1 MKKSLLAVAAI
12 GAFASAAQAQSS
24 VTVYGILDV
33 GFIGSDYRGTALTTG
48 SAGNGTTGTANQ
60 RSSSAQLG
68 QSAESTSRIGFRG
81 TEDLG
86 GGTNAFF
93 TAEYS
98 MNPNSTAGLAAT
110 NRQTFVGLGKNGLGK
125 VSIGTQYTPIHVLTG
140 ATDAAGL
147 NNLVGNAVY
156 ATNPTSGTGGANFGV
171 GPYAGNSSISQNL
184 NGATGAYTTRV
195 SNALVFE
202 SERVAGVQARALYA
216 VMSQTQTTNGGVD
229 QAANVGGAVNNTAWG
244 LGADYTWKK
253 LQVAAAQQVLSNNA
267 PGSGAA
273 GGAANSSLAAGA
285 AGVTS
290 FGFNMKDTQQY
301 AAVTYDFGI
310 LKAFYQYS
318 NRKAVSYEVGNNSTS
333 RSAQQIGVRAP
344 LTATIQVFAT
354 AGLGKSQYYSAADAS
369 ISPSSF
375 RTSQLG
381 ADYYLSKRTNL
392 YALYGS
398 VNQSS
403 NGNTGGGATIAGQAA
418 VGGVSTGATNYALG
432 VRHTF

>member
-1 MKKSLLAVAAI
+1 
-12 GAFASAAQAQSS
+12 
-24 VTVYGILDV
+24 
-33 GFIGSDYRGTALTTG
+33 
-48 SAGNGTTGTANQ
+48 
-60 RSSSAQLG
+60 
-68 QSAESTSRIGFRG
+68 
-81 TEDLG
+81 LG
-86 GGTNAFF
+86 GGTIAFF

-110 NRQTFVGLGKNGLGK
+110 NRQTFVGLGQKGIGRA
-125 VSIGTQYTPIHVLTG
+125 SIGTQYTPIHTLTA

-171 GPYAGNSSISQNL
+171 GPYAGNSTTSQNL

-195 SNALVFE
+195 SNAVLFE
-202 SERVAGVQARALYA
+202 TERMSGIQGRIMYA
-216 VMSQTQTTNGGVD
+216 QMSQNQTTNAGVAD
-229 QAANVGGAVNNTAWG
+229 EAANAGGAVNNTFWG
-244 LGADYTWKK
+244 IGADYTWKK
-253 LQVAAAQQVLSNNA
+253 LQVVAAQQNFSNYA

-273 GGAANSSLAAGA
+273 GTAANSSLPAGA
-285 AGVTS
+285 AGTTS

-301 AAVTYDFGI
+301 AAATYDFGI

-333 RSAQQIGVRAP
+333 RSAQQVGVRST
-344 LTATIQVFAT
+344 LTPKIQVFAT
-354 AGLGKSQYYSAADAS
+354 AGLGKSQYYSATYQN
-369 ISPSSF
+369 PSSF
-375 RTSQLG
+375 RTAQLG

-398 VNQSS
+398 MNQSS
-403 NGNTGGGATIAGQAA
+403 NGSTSANTVATQGQA
-418 VGGVSTGATNYALG
+418 GGVPVGATNYAVG

>member
-1 MKKSLLAVAAI
+1 MKKSLLALAAMT
-12 GAFASAAQAQSS
+12 AFAGAAQAQSS

-33 GFIGSDYRGTALTTG
+33 GLIGSDYRGTAVTAG
-48 SAGNGTTGTANQ
+48 SAGNGTTGAVNQ
-60 RSSSAQLG
+60 KSSSAQFG

-86 GGTNAFF
+86 GGATAFF

-98 MNPNSTAGLAAT
+98 LNPNSTAGLAAT
-110 NRQTFVGLGKNGLGK
+110 NRQTFVGLGKKGLGK
-125 VSIGTQYTPIHVLTG
+125 VSMGTQYTPIHVLTA

-171 GPYAGNSSISQNL
+171 GPYAGNSTTSQNL

-195 SNALVFE
+195 SNALVYE
-202 SERVAGVQARALYA
+202 SDRMAGIQARALYTN
-216 VMSQTQTTNGGVD
+216 MSQNQTTNPGVADEQPNAGG
-229 QAANVGGAVNNTAWG
+229 GVNNTAWG
-244 LGADYTWKK
+244 LGADYIWKK
-253 LQVAAAQQVLSNNA
+253 LQVAVAQQVLSNNS
-267 PGSGAA
+267 PGSGVTGTAA
-273 GGAANSSLAAGA
+273 GSSLASGS
-285 AGVTS
+285 AGVTTV
-290 FGFNMKDTQQY
+290 GFNMKDTQQY

-344 LTATIQVFAT
+344 LTSTIQVFAT
-354 AGLGKSQYYSAADAS
+354 AGLGKSQYYSATYQN
-369 ISPSSF
+369 PSSF
-375 RTSQLG
+375 RTAQLG

-398 VNQSS
+398 MNQSS
-403 NGNTGGGATIAGQAA
+403 NGSTAGGTVAAQGQAGA
-418 VGGVSTGATNYALG
+418 VPVGATNYALG